1 MTHSRP
7 IIMGVSEYIDKMR
20 LRDPLLLKCENHLE
34 VRPQTFCLNCEKWL
48 CEECI
53 KAHLVKSYVNNVAVV
68 DGVNGFHILYILV
81 MYLFFFALLK
91 IRTFI

>member
-1 MTHSRP
+1 
-7 IIMGVSEYIDKMR
+7 MGVSEYIDKMR

-53 KAHLVKSYVNNVAVV
+53 KTVHNEKTCQPISDGKNEFCTKHV
-68 DGVNGFHILYILV
+68 D
-81 MYLFFFALLK
+81 LK
-91 IRTFI
+91 MTSICKKCQKNFV